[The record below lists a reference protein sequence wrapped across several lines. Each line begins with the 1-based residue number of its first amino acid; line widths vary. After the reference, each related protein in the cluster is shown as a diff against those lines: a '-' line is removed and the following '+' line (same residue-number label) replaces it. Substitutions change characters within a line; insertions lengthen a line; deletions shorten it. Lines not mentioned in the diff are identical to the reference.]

1 MERKKWNHQLHII
14 SWIGIIFFIIPASIH
29 HVYIPIVLLL
39 MGVNLIG
46 GSWSN
51 FKAKKRP
58 ILFLLAFL
66 PTAIYFVIQS

>member
-1 MERKKWNHQLHII
+1 MEPSTAYHIMDWDHI
-14 SWIGIIFFIIPASIH
+14 FIIPASIH